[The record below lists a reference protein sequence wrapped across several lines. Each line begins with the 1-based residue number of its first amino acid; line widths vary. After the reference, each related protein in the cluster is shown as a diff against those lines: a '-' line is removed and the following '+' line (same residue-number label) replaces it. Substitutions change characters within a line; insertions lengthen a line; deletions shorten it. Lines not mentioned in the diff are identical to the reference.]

1 MKYKLSWK
9 IILLLL
15 LSNLSLKA
23 QTINYPYELIKGK
36 DTTVTLLKSQAIYL
50 NQTIARQRE
59 KINTYKIETDSLK
72 TSNSELDSLFFEA
85 GKSAVYYKF
94 ESDKLKVENVKLKTE
109 LKNSVSLDLY
119 MGSVGITLFILWTN
133 IMITR

>member
-1 MKYKLSWK
+1 
-9 IILLLL
+9 
-15 LSNLSLKA
+15 LSLKA

-59 KINTYKIETDSLK
+59 KINAYKIETDSLK

-94 ESDKLKVENVKLKTE
+94 ESDKLKVENVKLKTR

-119 MGSVGITLFILWTN
+119 MSSMGTILFIFWTDLIIN
-133 IMITR
+133 H

>member
-1 MKYKLSWK
+1 
-9 IILLLL
+9 
-15 LSNLSLKA
+15 LSLKA

-94 ESDKLKVENVKLKTE
+94 ESDKLKVENIKLKTR